1 MIAYINGQI
10 TLHTPTY
17 VYIDINGLGYHVNI
31 SLQTYSAIESLTK
44 VKLWT
49 YLHVKEDGQTLYGFH
64 EQDERAVFIHLISV
78 SGIGPNTARLILSS
92 MTSGEVRSAI
102 SNENVVAFNKVKG
115 VGPKT
120 AKRVILDLKDKIIKE
135 GLSGDVKI
143 PTDITHVDKRQEATQ
158 ALIALGFQR
167 NQVQKAID
175 SHFKP
180 EISVEEL
187 IKAVLQQVS
196 R

>member
-1 MIAYINGQI
+1 MYLKSLPLTAIMIAYIDGKI

-31 SLQTYSAIESLTK
+31 SLQTFSAIEPLAK

-49 YLHVKEDGQTLYGFH
+49 YLHIKEDSQALYGFF
-64 EQDERAVFIHLISV
+64 EEDERAVFIHLISV
-78 SGIGPNTARLILSS
+78 SGIGPNTARLILSG
-92 MTSGEVRSAI
+92 MTSGEVRRAI

-135 GLSGDVKI
+135 
-143 PTDITHVDKRQEATQ
+143 KRR
-158 ALIALGFQR
+158 LIAILPLKLR
-167 NQVQKAID
+167 LKN
-175 SHFKP
+175 
-180 EISVEEL
+180 L
-187 IKAVLQQVS
+187 
-196 R
+196 

>member
-1 MIAYINGQI
+1 MIAYINGEVSLI
-10 TLHTPTY
+10 TPTH

-31 SLQTYSAIESLTK
+31 SLQTFSKIETATK

-49 YLHVKEDGQTLYGFH
+49 YLHVKEDSQTLFGFFD
-64 EQDERAVFIHLISV
+64 QDERAVFQHLLSV
-78 SGIGPNTARLILSS
+78 SGIGPNTARVILSGMS
-92 MTSGEVRSAI
+92 SSEVRQSIA
-102 SNENVVAFNKVKG
+102 NETVMAFNKVKG

-120 AKRVILDLKDKIIKE
+120 AKRIILDLKDKIIKE
-135 GLSGDVKI
+135 GLSAEVSPLDVAN
-143 PTDITHVDKRQEATQ
+143 PVPEEATT

-167 NQVQKAID
+167 NQIKKSID
-175 SHFKP
+175 KFYSAGMT
-180 EISVEEL
+180 VEEL

>member
-1 MIAYINGQI
+1 MIAYINGQVSLI
-10 TLHTPTY
+10 TPTY

-31 SLQTYSAIESLTK
+31 SLQTFSKIETAAK

-49 YLHVKEDGQTLYGFH
+49 YLHVKEDSQTLYGFYD
-64 EQDERAVFIHLISV
+64 QDERAVFQHLLSV
-78 SGIGPNTARLILSS
+78 SGIGPNTARLILSG
-92 MTSGEVRSAI
+92 MTSSQVRQSIA
-102 SNENVVAFNKVKG
+102 NEDVMSFNKVKG

-120 AKRVILDLKDKIIKE
+120 AKRIILDLKDKIIKE
-135 GLSGDVKI
+135 GLSA
-143 PTDITHVDKRQEATQ
+143 DITLTEAVNPVPDEATT

-167 NQVQKAID
+167 NQIKKSID
-175 SHFKP
+175 KYYTTGMT
-180 EISVEEL
+180 VEEL